1 MDQNRHYLSIML
13 EELYDQLKTVQE
25 FKTSG
30 EAQEIENE
38 IINGFYKKYG
48 KIFNILDTDHI
59 KTELSKIEK
68 TRRASKDKDD
78 EER

>member
-25 FKTSG
+25 VKTSG

-48 KIFNILDTDHI
+48 KIFC
-59 KTELSKIEK
+59 
-68 TRRASKDKDD
+68 
-78 EER
+78 

>member
-25 FKTSG
+25 VKTSG

-38 IINGFYKKYG
+38 IINGFYKKYRRKMANRC
-48 KIFNILDTDHI
+48 KICT
-59 KTELSKIEK
+59 K
-68 TRRASKDKDD
+68 
-78 EER
+78 